1 MTTEQQ
7 VRSDAKM
14 TKKPKTNLRLMV
26 PGAFGFFG
34 ALAVD
39 RLIGFD
45 AIFENMSAAGIVAVT
60 LAFLFG
66 LAGVGCLAAAA
77 NRKVFMAL
85 QPETED
91 DDGADFDQMRS
102 LLFWSAIC
110 LFFYA
115 AILVLIT
122 LAGINDHGPQL
133 MSFWSICALMLAQ
146 TAISVMLWTK
156 YDELYRDVTK
166 DACAATFVIVE
177 FGLIIWAAA
186 AICGLEVAFDPLT
199 VIIAIMGANLALQ
212 FWFCLQ
218 RGLT

>member
-14 TKKPKTNLRLMV
+14 TKKPKTTLQLMV

-34 ALAVD
+34 TLAVD

-45 AIFENMSAAGIVAVT
+45 VIFENMSAAGIVAVA
-60 LAFLFG
+60 LALSF
-66 LAGVGCLAAAA
+66 GCLGVICLAMVA
-77 NRKVFMAL
+77 NRKVFMLA
-85 QPETED
+85 QRGAEN
-91 DDGADFDQMRS
+91 DDGADFEQMRS
-102 LLFWSAIC
+102 MLFWSAIC
-110 LFFYA
+110 IFLSS
-115 AILVLIT
+115 AILVLMA
-122 LAGINDHGPQL
+122 LASINDGGPQL

-156 YDELYRDVTK
+156 YDELYRDVMK
-166 DACAATFVIVE
+166 DGCAATFVIVE

-186 AICGLEVAFDPLT
+186 AICGLEVTFDPLT
-199 VIIAIMGANLALQ
+199 VIVAIMGVNLASL
-212 FWFCLQ
+212 FWVCLR